1 MEKVNVDRKSFYE
14 FLETLFNRIDPIN
27 QVALKVE
34 NKKGYR
40 KIDNDYYK
48 CKIEEYSLVYPDEKK
63 VLPHNLISSAVKHV
77 GYTIVERERK
87 FDTSIITLDEIK
99 SMINA
104 NYKNIP
110 FLYRLPDIIN
120 SINIEENFD
129 KSGVLVIND
138 ELKDILCTSIINY
151 LKEEEK
157 AFCNLQTDLH
167 YIEESIDNEDL
178 NLKPCE
184 KVRGRRLF

>member
-1 MEKVNVDRKSFYE
+1 MEEVIIDRKSFYE
-14 FLETLFNRIDPIN
+14 FLETLFNRIDPVN
-27 QVALKVE
+27 RVAFKVE
-34 NKKGYR
+34 DKKGYR

-63 VLPHNLISSAVKHV
+63 VLSHNLISNAVKHV
-77 GYTIVERERK
+77 GCAILEKERK
-87 FDTSIITLDEIK
+87 FDTSIITLEEIK
-99 SMINA
+99 SMINE

-120 SINIEENFD
+120 SINIDENFD
-129 KSGVLVIND
+129 KSGALVIND
-138 ELKDILCTSIINY
+138 ELKDILCTNIINY

-157 AFCNLQTDLH
+157 AFCTLQTGL
-167 YIEESIDNEDL
+167 YYTEESTDNEDL

-184 KVRGRRLF
+184 KVRESKLF